1 MKGMK
6 GPQTEPGPGT
16 SPQAA
21 RAALATVTGQGARIG
36 IQIVG
41 LVVLA
46 RLLSPHD
53 YGLFAMVTAVIGV
66 AEVFR
71 DFGLSS
77 AAVQAKTVSA
87 QQRSN
92 LFWVNTGIG
101 LLLTGL
107 AVACAPLVA
116 RLFGQPEL
124 TGLTMLVAVTFLM
137 NGVATQFRADLNRHM
152 RIGVLVVADVVSQLA
167 GLVAGVVA
175 ATMGAGYYALAVMAI
190 VGSGVGTAMLIVP
203 CGWIPGRP
211 RRGTPMKA
219 FFTFG
224 GGFVAAQ
231 LLSYSARSADS
242 VVLGATLGPTPLGL
256 YSRAYQLLTLPQ
268 QIQAPAG
275 RIALPLL
282 SRVQDDPVRFGH
294 RLVKAQCILLHATA
308 LVVAV
313 PAAVAP
319 PLFSLVLGEQ
329 WASSAPVFRVLAVGA
344 FASMASY
351 ACYWVFLAQGL
362 TGSMFRFSLWA
373 RPLTIVAILLGATQ
387 GLYGVA
393 VAYSAA
399 NLALWPATYWW
410 LARRVELPIR
420 ALVGNGARVV
430 LSYGSAALVAG
441 VASMAVADRADI
453 VQLAV
458 GLGTWVAVMTA
469 LVALAGPLRSDIR
482 LLAGVVMSLRRE
494 RGAPEPR
501 STA

>member
-1 MKGMK
+1 MTWAARNQLQSRWGSPTSTSIGSVATDSSTQGDTGFANHALADLGARLRSHHSGPPPTRESHLDPQVGLERHPGHPRRRRLRVATAIRQMKGMK

-46 RLLSPHD
+46 RLLSPYD

-152 RIGVLVVADVVSQLA
+152 RIGVLVVADVIGQAA

-175 ATMGAGYYALAVMAI
+175 ATMGAGYCALAVMAI

-224 GGFVAAQ
+224 GGFVPLR

-256 YSRAYQLLTLPQ
+256 YSRAYQ
-268 QIQAPAG
+268 
-275 RIALPLL
+275 
-282 SRVQDDPVRFGH
+282 
-294 RLVKAQCILLHATA
+294 
-308 LVVAV
+308 
-313 PAAVAP
+313 
-319 PLFSLVLGEQ
+319 
-329 WASSAPVFRVLAVGA
+329 
-344 FASMASY
+344 Y
-351 ACYWVFLAQGL
+351 
-362 TGSMFRFSLWA
+362 
-373 RPLTIVAILLGATQ
+373 
-387 GLYGVA
+387 
-393 VAYSAA
+393 
-399 NLALWPATYWW
+399 
-410 LARRVELPIR
+410 
-420 ALVGNGARVV
+420 
-430 LSYGSAALVAG
+430 
-441 VASMAVADRADI
+441 
-453 VQLAV
+453 
-458 GLGTWVAVMTA
+458 
-469 LVALAGPLRSDIR
+469 
-482 LLAGVVMSLRRE
+482 
-494 RGAPEPR
+494 
-501 STA
+501 